1 MSMGKAIFNEK
12 HKEVIDP
19 MLLSIPG
26 VEAGMMFGYPAYY
39 VNGKMFACLYENGVG
54 LKVPEHLANELIGK
68 EGIDHFVPL
77 SRKVMR
83 EWIQITR
90 ERSEDYLK
98 DEPIFRSSME
108 YVSSLASK
116 KR

>member
-1 MSMGKAIFNEK
+1 MKMAKAVFNEK

-26 VEAGMMFGYPAYY
+26 VEAGKMFGYPAYY

-54 LKVPEHLANELIGK
+54 MKVPEKLANDLIGK
-68 EGIDHFVPL
+68 EGITPFVPL
-77 SRKVMR
+77 GRRRMK

-98 DEPIFRSSME
+98 DEPIFQSSVE

-116 KR
+116 NK